1 MIILLI
7 LLAMLLIFINFK
19 AALMEKSSFKQVLNN
34 NFESSPQDR
43 LEIIEL
49 RRELGETVADLQKEM
64 LELKTLIEQRSHN
77 TITEEENISSVLEQS
92 ESKEIGIIND
102 KVIYMLKQGA
112 SIEEICSSL
121 GMGKGEVLLIKNLYL
136 RENN

>member
-19 AALMEKSSFKQVLNN
+19 AALMEKSSFKKVLKN
-34 NFESSPQDR
+34 NFEGSPQDR
-43 LEIIEL
+43 LEIMEL
-49 RRELGETVADLQKEM
+49 RRALGETVADLQKEM
-64 LELKTLIEQRSHN
+64 LEIKTLIERRPHN
-77 TITEEENISSVLEQS
+77 TIAEEENISSVLEQP
-92 ESKEIGIIND
+92 ESKEIASIND

>member
-77 TITEEENISSVLEQS
+77 TITEEENITRVLEQP

>member
-7 LLAMLLIFINFK
+7 LLAMLLIVINFK

-64 LELKTLIEQRSHN
+64 LELKTMIEQRSHN
-77 TITEEENISSVLEQS
+77 TITEEENISSVLEQP
-92 ESKEIGIIND
+92 ESKEIGSIND

-121 GMGKGEVLLIKNLYL
+121 GMGKGEVLLVRGLFK
-136 RENN
+136 